1 MFDKDFVTVG
11 TVGIIRDAGNRTDSC
26 VKAGTNT
33 AGKFTDYLFT
43 RGEEEEAAVA
53 GNRTD
58 SCVKAGTNTAGKEK
72 KVDRPVRPGSY
83 HEMFQKMLKD
93 RNALAVEN
101 DKLKEENRHLLE
113 LIRDLYG
120 TLSTDCEYTAGI
132 LERYDPGNADMIS
145 FLHMERINA
154 EEARLEIMAEVGV
167 PETFPEETDGLEN
180 FGEEEDPD
188 ADVPFR

>member
-11 TVGIIRDAGNRTDSC
+11 TVGIIREAGKRTDSC
-26 VKAGTNT
+26 VKAGTNA
-33 AGKFTDYLFT
+33 AGKFTDYILT
-43 RGEEEEAAVA
+43 RDEEKE
-53 GNRTD
+53 
-58 SCVKAGTNTAGKEK
+58 GTSETKG
-72 KVDRPVRPGSY
+72 RPENY
-83 HEMFQKMLKD
+83 HQMFQKMIHD
-93 RNALAVEN
+93 RNSLAVEN
-101 DKLKEENRHLLE
+101 DKLREEKRHLLE
-113 LIRDLYG
+113 LVRDLYG
-120 TLSTDCEYTAGI
+120 NISTDCEYTAGI

>member
-11 TVGIIRDAGNRTDSC
+11 TFGIIREAGKRADRC

-43 RGEEEEAAVA
+43 RNEEEEAMNEA
-53 GNRTD
+53 
-58 SCVKAGTNTAGKEK
+58 TALPR
-72 KVDRPVRPGSY
+72 KVDRPVRPVGY
-83 HEMFQKMLKD
+83 HEMFDKMLKD
-93 RNALAVEN
+93 RNALAAEN
-101 DKLKEENRHLLE
+101 DRLRKEKRRLLE
-113 LIRDLYG
+113 LVRDLYG
-120 TLSTDCEYTAGI
+120 TISTDCEYTAGI

-154 EEARLEIMAEVGV
+154 EEARLEIMADVGV

-180 FGEEEDPD
+180 FVEEEEKDE
-188 ADVPFR
+188 DVPFR

>member
-11 TVGIIRDAGNRTDSC
+11 TYGIIRDAGKRTDRC
-26 VKAGTNT
+26 VGTGTNT

-43 RGEEEEAAVA
+43 RDEEEEAEVA
-53 GNRTD
+53 
-58 SCVKAGTNTAGKEK
+58 CKEK

-83 HEMFQKMLKD
+83 HEIFKKMLQD
-93 RNALAVEN
+93 RNNLAVEN

-113 LIRDLYG
+113 LVRDLYG
-120 TLSTDCEYTAGI
+120 TISTDCEYTAGL

-145 FLHMERINA
+145 FLHMERINS

-167 PETFPEETDGLEN
+167 PETFPEETDGMEN
-180 FGEEEDPD
+180 FEEEEDPD

>member
-11 TVGIIRDAGNRTDSC
+11 TYGIIRDAGKRTDRC
-26 VKAGTNT
+26 VKAVTNT
-33 AGKFTDYLFT
+33 TGKFTDYLFT
-43 RGEEEEAAVA
+43 RDEEEEAAV
-53 GNRTD
+53 
-58 SCVKAGTNTAGKEK
+58 SGKEK
-72 KVDRPVRPGSY
+72 KVDCPVRPGSY
-83 HEMFQKMLKD
+83 HEMFKKMLKD
-93 RNALAVEN
+93 RNDLAIEN
-101 DKLKEENRHLLE
+101 DKLREEKRRILE
-113 LIRDLYG
+113 LVRDLYG
-120 TLSTDCEYTAGI
+120 TISTDCEYTAGL

-167 PETFPEETDGLEN
+167 PETFPEETDGMEN

>member
-11 TVGIIRDAGNRTDSC
+11 TYGVIREAGKRTDRC
-26 VKAGTNT
+26 VKVGTSA

-43 RGEEEEAAVA
+43 RGEEEEAAKEA
-53 GNRTD
+53 E
-58 SCVKAGTNTAGKEK
+58 TASKEK
-72 KVDRPVRPGSY
+72 NLDRPVRPVGD
-83 HEMFQKMLKD
+83 HEMFDKMLKD

-101 DKLKEENRHLLE
+101 DKLKEEKRKLLE
-113 LIRDLYG
+113 LVRDLYG
-120 TLSTDCEYTAGI
+120 TISTDCEYTAGI
-132 LERYDPGNADMIS
+132 LERYEPASNYDMIE
-145 FLHMERINA
+145 FLHMERLNA
-154 EEARLEIMAEVGV
+154 EQARLEIMAEIGV

>member
-11 TVGIIRDAGNRTDSC
+11 TFGIIREAGKKTDRC
-26 VKAGTNT
+26 VKVGTN
-33 AGKFTDYLFT
+33 ASGKCTDYLFT
-43 RGEEEEAAVA
+43 RDEEDEAAKEA
-53 GNRTD
+53 E
-58 SCVKAGTNTAGKEK
+58 TACKEK
-72 KVDRPVRPGSY
+72 KVDRPVRPVGY
-83 HEMFQKMLKD
+83 HEMFDKMLKD
-93 RNALAVEN
+93 RNALAAEN
-101 DKLKEENRHLLE
+101 DKLREDKRRLLE
-113 LIRDLYG
+113 LVRDLYG
-120 TLSTDCEYTAGI
+120 TISTDCEYTAGV

-167 PETFPEETDGLEN
+167 PDTFPEETDGLEN